1 MQLINS
7 YNSSLNQNI
16 YLNANQ
22 ALNKIAT
29 GIELNQAS
37 DDASSLSISNSLL
50 SQANGYSKSLENANS
65 AIAATQIASSATNEQ
80 SKILDSIKENLLK
93 ASTDT
98 TSQEGRDTILKD
110 IKSKLEQLDKIASGT
125 NYNGQTLLQK
135 SSTDSSASDVQ
146 QYQSGLV
153 GDSIIETSS
162 VQSNTKGLGLTA
174 LVNQNSSSF
183 SSNDARNFLK
193 TIDDAITGLNSI
205 KSEFGSV
212 QKQLESSSR
221 NLMSQETST
230 LNAASLFDTDYAKES
245 ASFSKQNILA
255 QIGAYGQV
263 QANNMNQQSV
273 LRLLS

>member
-1 MQLINS
+1 MVI
-7 YNSSLNQNI
+7 LN
-16 YLNANQ
+16 LW
-22 ALNKIAT
+22 K
-29 GIELNQAS
+29 
-37 DDASSLSISNSLL
+37 
-50 SQANGYSKSLENANS
+50 NANS

-110 IKSKLEQLDKIASGT
+110 IKSQLEQLDKIASGT

-135 SSTDSSASDVQ
+135 SSTDNSASQMQ
-146 QYQSGLV
+146 QYQSGLI
-153 GDSIIETSS
+153 GDNIIETSGI
-162 VQSNTKGLGLTA
+162 QSNTKGLGLTA
-174 LVNQNSSSF
+174 LVNQDSSSF
-183 SSNDARNFLK
+183 NSTDARNFLK
-193 TIDDAITGLNSI
+193 TVDDSISGLNSI

-221 NLMSQETST
+221 NLLTQETRT
-230 LNAASLFDTDYAKES
+230 LNAASLFNTDYAKES
-245 ASFSKQNILA
+245 ANFSKQNVLA

-263 QANNMNQQSV
+263 QANNMNQQAV

>member
-7 YNSSLNQNI
+7 YNSSVNQNF

-29 GIELNQAS
+29 GVELNQAS
-37 DDASSLSISNSLL
+37 DNASSLSISNNLL
-50 SQANGYSKSLENANS
+50 SQANGYSKSLENVNS

-110 IKSKLEQLDKIASGT
+110 IKSQLEQLDKIASGT

-135 SSTDSSASDVQ
+135 SSTDNSASQMQ
-146 QYQSGLV
+146 QYQSGLI
-153 GDSIIETSS
+153 GDNIIETSG

-174 LVNQNSSSF
+174 LVNQDSSSF
-183 SSNDARNFLK
+183 NSTDARNFLK
-193 TIDDAITGLNSI
+193 TVDDSISGLNSI

-221 NLMSQETST
+221 NLLTQETRT
-230 LNAASLFDTDYAKES
+230 LNAASLFNTDYAKES
-245 ASFSKQNILA
+245 ANFSKQNVLA

-263 QANNMNQQSV
+263 QANNMNQQAV

>member
-7 YNSSLNQNI
+7 YNSSLNPNI
-16 YLNANQ
+16 YLNASQ

-29 GIELNQAS
+29 GVELNQAS
-37 DDASSLSISNSLL
+37 DNASSLSISNNLL
-50 SQANGYSKSLENANS
+50 SQANGYSKSLENVNS

-110 IKSKLEQLDKIASGT
+110 IKSQLEQLDKIASGT

-135 SSTDSSASDVQ
+135 SSTDNSASQMQ
-146 QYQSGLV
+146 QYQSGLI
-153 GDSIIETSS
+153 GDNIIETSGI
-162 VQSNTKGLGLTA
+162 QSNTKGLGLTA
-174 LVNQNSSSF
+174 LVNQDSSSF
-183 SSNDARNFLK
+183 NSTDARNFLK
-193 TIDDAITGLNSI
+193 TVDDSISGLNSI

-221 NLMSQETST
+221 NLLTQETRT
-230 LNAASLFDTDYAKES
+230 LNAASLFNTEYAKES
-245 ASFSKQNILA
+245 ANFSKQNVLA

-263 QANNMNQQSV
+263 QANNMNQQAV

>member
-22 ALNKIAT
+22 ALNKIST
-29 GIELNQAS
+29 GVELNQAS
-37 DDASSLSISNSLL
+37 DDSSSLSISNSLL

-65 AIAATQIASSATNEQ
+65 AIATTQIASSATNEQ

-183 SSNDARNFLK
+183 SSNDARSFLK

-255 QIGAYGQV
+255 QIGAYGQA
-263 QANNMNQQSV
+263 QANNINQQSV